1 MQTKGSFIISVI
13 PTSFTKVK
21 TQSKE
26 HVKGGHYL
34 KLYFYIFEIHKE
46 CIIIWIVNMLLE

>member
-46 CIIIWIVNMLLE
+46 CIII